1 MARSIILAVMALVII
16 LGGIGAFFM
25 IHNNQIAQQ
34 NINATATAQANT
46 NAHATATAAVNTT
59 ATAVVTS
66 HYPPFT
72 NLAFYDP
79 LTTSNP
85 QWRGSAC
92 QFTSAGYQVS
102 IAQLGYFHW
111 CLNTRQFG
119 ELAYQATMNIQQGDC
134 GGLVFRYVDPNNF
147 FFFQVCQ
154 SGTYNLLVYVN
165 GKESDLYQN
174 ARFSSAIQ
182 QGANQ
187 SNVIAVSVQG
197 NTVNMYVNGQSI
209 DTATD
214 NILTNSAF
222 NQGQIGLVAQDTT
235 DPTSVTYT
243 NVLVWIAS

>member
-1 MARSIILAVMALVII
+1 
-16 LGGIGAFFM
+16 M
-25 IHNNQIAQQ
+25 IHNNQVAQQ

-46 NAHATATAAVNTT
+46 NAHATATANANVTATAAVNAT

-79 LTTSNP
+79 LTTSNS
-85 QWRGSAC
+85 QWKGPAC

-154 SGTYNLLVYVN
+154 DGTYNLLVYVS

-174 ARFSSAIQ
+174 ARFNSAIH

-197 NTVNMYVNGQSI
+197 DTVNMYVNGQSI

-222 NQGQIGLVAQDTT
+222 NQGQIALVAQDTT

-243 NVLVWIAS
+243 NALVWTAS